1 MKKLLWSVIAFVSI
15 PTLLGCAV
23 ELNLSEV
30 PSGEKLFVLAEG
42 RFPESGVFTKRQS
55 KVISTQEEYAT
66 ELAIYTETAPLKID
80 FKKGRVLLVDM
91 GRRSSGGYTVR
102 VASVVEKDNWVVANV
117 ELVMPGPNCIVTMA
131 LTNPYQFVF
140 IPSLKEILLS
150 EKWVVTE
157 C

>member
-1 MKKLLWSVIAFVSI
+1 MKKILWSVFAFVAI

-23 ELNLSEV
+23 VLNSSDV
-30 PSGEKLFVLAEG
+30 PSGEKIFVLAEG
-42 RFPESGVFTKRQS
+42 GFPEGGVFTSRQS

-66 ELAIYTETAPLKID
+66 ELAIYTKAAPVNID
-80 FKKGRVLLVDM
+80 FKKGKVLLVDM

-102 VASVVEKDNWVVANV
+102 VASVDETDNWVVVNV
-117 ELVMPGPNCIVTMA
+117 ELVMPGPNCIVTMS

-140 IPSLKEILLS
+140 IPSLKEVLIS
-150 EKWVVTE
+150 EKLVVTE